1 MKQAVLIINPH
12 SGKSRGNRKKREM
25 EYERFLSLFKK
36 YGYEP
41 TMYKTQYPNH
51 AREIVRD
58 LPDTIDLVVSVGG
71 DGTFNEAVT
80 GNFERKKRLILSHLP
95 YGTTNDIGALFGL
108 GKNPERNLEWILS
121 GVVKGIDICVING
134 HPFVYS
140 GGFGKFMDVPY
151 ETTRNMKKRLGRM
164 AYLFQG
170 VRDFFQRKTPLY
182 ELTYEVNG
190 EKYHGLYSFA
200 LVSNANRI
208 AGISHFYRNVKLD
221 DHLFEVVFC
230 NLRRKKDIVRS
241 LIYLRLNDITKVPGF
256 YFHKTDHLTIQFHD
270 KLKKPWCLDG
280 EEFPDETNEF
290 DIRIERN
297 VMMMVAKSAVSKMFV
312 LDEEEHEEE
321 L

>member
-1 MKQAVLIINPH
+1 MKQAVIIINPH
-12 SGKSRGNRKKREM
+12 SGRSRESRKKREM
-25 EYERFLSLFKK
+25 RYQDFLSLFAK
-36 YGYEP
+36 YGYS
-41 TMYKTQYPNH
+41 TKLYKTQYPKH
-51 AREIVRD
+51 AKEIVKN
-58 LPDTIDLVVSVGG
+58 LPDDIDLVVSVGG
-71 DGTFNEAVT
+71 DGTFNETVV
-80 GNFERKKRLILSHLP
+80 GNFERKKRLVLSHLP

-108 GKNPERNLEWILS
+108 GKNPHRNLEMILS
-121 GVVKGIDICVING
+121 GVIKKIDICMING

-151 ETTRNMKKRLGRM
+151 ETSRNMKKHFGQI
-164 AYLFQG
+164 AYFFHG

-208 AGISHFYRNVKLD
+208 AGINNFYHNVKLD
-221 DHLFEVVFC
+221 DHLFEVAFC

-256 YFHKTDHLTIQFHD
+256 YFHKTDHLKIKFHD

-280 EEFPDETNEF
+280 EKFPIETNEF
-290 DIRIERN
+290 DIRIEKD
-297 VMMMVAKSAVSKMFV
+297 VPMMVAKTALSKMF
-312 LDEEEHEEE
+312 LTSEEEHEGK
-321 L
+321 